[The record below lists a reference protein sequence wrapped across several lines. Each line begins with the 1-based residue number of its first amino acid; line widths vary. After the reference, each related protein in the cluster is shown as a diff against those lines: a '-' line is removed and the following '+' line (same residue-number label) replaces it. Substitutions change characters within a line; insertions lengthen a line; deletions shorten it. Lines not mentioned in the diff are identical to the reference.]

1 MVYVPESVGHVGLPP
16 CGTCGGVCVSAARSQ
31 RKRVRARV
39 SQVLLLGTGGRTVYQ
54 GSPYAA
60 VLYFDKHLGF
70 KFPDRENPSDIL
82 MDIIAGKVHNE
93 NDPK

>member
-1 MVYVPESVGHVGLPP
+1 MHGSSAHTRVKHAALHAR
-16 CGTCGGVCVSAARSQ
+16 TCVHAA
-31 RKRVRARV
+31 AT
-39 SQVLLLGTGGRTVYQ
+39 QVLLLGTGGRTVYQ

-82 MDIIAGKVHNE
+82 MDIIAGKVHNDK
-93 NDPK
+93 DPK